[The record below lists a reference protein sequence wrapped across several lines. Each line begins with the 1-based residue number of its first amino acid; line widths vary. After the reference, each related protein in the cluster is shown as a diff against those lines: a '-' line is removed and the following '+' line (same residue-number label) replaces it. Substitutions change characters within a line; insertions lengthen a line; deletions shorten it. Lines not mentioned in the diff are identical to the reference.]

1 MESETA
7 SAFSL
12 SSLCSELT
20 AIVNGRKRSLYL
32 PGSHSAA
39 SSLRCCLD
47 WFWGS
52 QGGKTGTFPVE
63 ASICVD
69 MAEWSALEFS
79 CSWTRQLQDTSP
91 ELDQGSWKNGGRDGH
106 DLIIC

>member
-7 SAFSL
+7 IASSL
-12 SSLCSELT
+12 HSLCSELT

-39 SSLRCCLD
+39 RSLCCCLD

-52 QGGKTGTFPVE
+52 QGGKTGTFSVE
-63 ASICVD
+63 TSICVD
-69 MAEWSALEFS
+69 VADWSALEFG
-79 CSWTRQLQDTSP
+79 CSWTRQLQALHQS
-91 ELDQGSWKNGGRDGH
+91 
-106 DLIIC
+106 